1 MLITNRRKMNGG
13 QIMAT
18 YRVFIRTSTLRHRVE
33 VTCRIPLPDLDVD
46 PTQAPAMGKELSE
59 QKENIE
65 RCAEELLFPQYF
77 HAMRRH
83 IERYDCS
90 QLPTRLLDGQQV
102 IILPLSYQMLG
113 GYNILNK
120 VIYLDCNSV
129 CGIGEISGDN
139 LFGHELGHK
148 AMDVKSG
155 AEWLLKEVA
164 SILGV
169 GYWENCQKLKEL
181 VADETGNLVSGET
194 EDREIFN
201 APIDYW
207 KRKEIQKRVL
217 QFIWR

>member
-1 MLITNRRKMNGG
+1 
-13 QIMAT
+13 MAA

-102 IILPLSYQMLG
+102 IILPLTYQMLG

-155 AEWLLKEVA
+155 AEWLLREVA
-164 SILGV
+164 ST
-169 GYWENCQKLKEL
+169 ER
-181 VADETGNLVSGET
+181 TGSRRN
-194 EDREIFN
+194 
-201 APIDYW
+201 
-207 KRKEIQKRVL
+207 RKPRIRRNRRSRN
-217 QFIWR
+217 I